1 MAMDAIGTSDTL
13 QVVVKIGA
21 MLAAQLVMGH
31 PTNLAVYAKGN
42 IQMILFYTK
51 YQQFWKWGGAI
62 RVSYRISTMYF
73 LTSYDVTNNT
83 KCS

>member
-21 MLAAQLVMGH
+21 ILAALLVLGH

-42 IQMILFYTK
+42 M
-51 YQQFWKWGGAI
+51 
-62 RVSYRISTMYF
+62 
-73 LTSYDVTNNT
+73 
-83 KCS
+83 